1 MARSRLTLPLA
12 AALACAPASDSG
24 VAVTFPASAVGV
36 EAELLAAQLDRFV
49 SQHPGIRVVRQR
61 TPDAADQRRQLY
73 VQWLN
78 AGADDPDVLQLDVV
92 WTAEFAAAGWILPL
106 DDLAPD
112 VADFVPEALRAN
124 RWRGR
129 LHALPWFVDVGMLF
143 WRTDLVG
150 TAPGSFEAMDRE
162 ATRAVEDG
170 LVPYGIVW
178 QGARYEGLV
187 TVFLEHLAAFGGTIL
202 DERGGVAVDGPRAVR
217 ALEAMRAGL
226 DAGAVPR
233 EVLSWHEEE
242 VRFAFQNGRALFMR
256 NWPYAIPLLRDAT
269 RSRVAGRFGVT
280 AFPAGSGGRPAAALG
295 GAQLAINARCD
306 QPEAAWRLVEFLTR
320 PEQMAERARVAGQL
334 PARRS
339 LYQGDLLEEAF
350 GIPGGQLREVIEGAV
365 ARPVTPVYAE
375 LSERLQVWLHRALS
389 GQAEP
394 AAALDAA
401 AQEMRALLVR
411 ARLAPDAAHGRA
423 GGAS

>member
-1 MARSRLTLPLA
+1 MARSRFALPLA
-12 AALACAPASDSG
+12 AALACTPASDSG
-24 VAVTFPASAVGV
+24 VAVTFPTSAVGA
-36 EAELLAAQLDRFV
+36 EADLLEAQLDRFA
-49 SQHPGIRVVRQR
+49 SRRPGIRVVRQR

-78 AGADDPDVLQLDVV
+78 AGATDPDVLQLDVV

-106 DDLAPD
+106 QDLATD
-112 VADFVPEALRAN
+112 VADFLPEALRAN
-124 RWRGR
+124 RWRGDI
-129 LHALPWFVDVGMLF
+129 HALPWFVDVGMLF

-150 TAPGSFEAMDRE
+150 AAPRSFEALSRE

-170 LVPYGIVW
+170 LVPFGMVW
-178 QGARYEGLV
+178 QG
-187 TVFLEHLAAFGGTIL
+187 
-202 DERGGVAVDGPRAVR
+202 
-217 ALEAMRAGL
+217 AGL

-256 NWPYAIPLLRDAT
+256 NWPYAIPLLQDAG
-269 RSRVAGRFGVT
+269 RSRVAGRFGVA
-280 AFPAGSGGRPAAALG
+280 AFPAAHGGRPAAALG

-306 QPEAAWRLVEFLTR
+306 QPEAAWRLIEFLTQ

-339 LYQGDLLEEAF
+339 LYQGDLLQDAL
-350 GIPGGQLREVIEGAV
+350 GISGEQLREVIEGAV
-365 ARPVTPVYAE
+365 ARPVTPVYTE

-394 AAALDAA
+394 AAALSSA
-401 AQEMRALLVR
+401 AQEMRALLER
-411 ARLAPDAAHGRA
+411 ARLAPDDAGARA
-423 GGAS
+423 GDAP